1 MTHSQRSH
9 NRKRTEKEKKRAN
22 YTKLV
27 LVCSE
32 ICSGKPENMYVNI
45 SKICENMCL

>member
-1 MTHSQRSH
+1 MTHGQSLH
-9 NRKRTEKEKKRAN
+9 NRKRIEKKEKRAN

-32 ICSGKPENMYVNI
+32 ICGGKPENMYVNI